1 MYHVKD
7 ELGNTIVIASRFEDA
22 EVYAVA
28 EANKG
33 KKATIETVNVPK
45 VVDNTKV

>member
-7 ELGNTIVIASRFEDA
+7 ENGHTIVIASRFEDA

-28 EANKG
+28 EANAG
-33 KKATIETVNVPK
+33 RPATIETVNIPK
-45 VVDNTKV
+45 VVDNRKV